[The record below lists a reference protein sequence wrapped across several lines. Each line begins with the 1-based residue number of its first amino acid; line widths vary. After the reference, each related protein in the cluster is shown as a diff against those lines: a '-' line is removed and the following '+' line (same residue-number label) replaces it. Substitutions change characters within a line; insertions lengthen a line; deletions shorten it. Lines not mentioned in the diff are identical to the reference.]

1 MKCIARHSQSMKT
14 VCTTVFSSELSHLK
28 NSKVK
33 MLATV
38 PARER
43 ATPTMEIH
51 PSKTVSG
58 SGCSEE
64 QC

>member
-1 MKCIARHSQSMKT
+1 MKCITRRAQSMKT
-14 VCTTVFSSELSHLK
+14 VCVNVFSSELSHLK

-43 ATPTMEIH
+43 TTPTMEIH
-51 PSKTVSG
+51 PSKTVSSSG
-58 SGCSEE
+58 SSEE

>member
-14 VCTTVFSSELSHLK
+14 VCMTVFSSELSHLK

-43 ATPTMEIH
+43 ATPTMELH
-51 PSKTVSG
+51 RSKTVSS